1 MLTVVHDGYPD
12 DAEIPFDLIL
22 AEATGKRGACEF
34 IMTEPARCATCKH
47 IVTEKTLVDPK

>member
-1 MLTVVHDGYPD
+1 MQASWYVTALDY
-12 DAEIPFDLIL
+12 ALIL